1 MNVKFDVIGFGAIN
15 LDKIY
20 KTNEIVGSGG
30 EGFITDIKA
39 FPGGSAANSITAL
52 SKLGLK
58 TGYIGKIGSDEDGGF
73 LLKSF
78 ENEGVNI
85 DGIIRSE
92 QGSSGHSV
100 IFEDWQGE
108 REIYVYPG
116 SNDELEFEEII
127 IDYVKNTKSL
137 HLTSFI
143 GDRPFNA
150 QKRLVELLSDLII
163 TFDPGDIYA
172 SKGLEKLMPI
182 LQNTEIVFTNT
193 SKLEKEK
200 EIITKNNY
208 KMASK
213 ELIDKG
219 VKIVVVKLGSRG
231 CFVADSK
238 ENYHIEPYEVKIE
251 GATGAGD
258 AFNAGFIYG
267 YLKSRDLFQ
276 CGQLGNF
283 VASCCITKSGAREG
297 LPNREQVEEFERYMI
312 KK

>member
-1 MNVKFDVIGFGAIN
+1 MKFDVIGFGAIN

-20 KTNEIVGSGG
+20 NTNKIVGSGG

-52 SKLGLK
+52 SKMGLK
-58 TGYIGKIGSDEDGGF
+58 TGYVGKIGSDEDGEF

-78 ENEGVNI
+78 ENKGVNI
-85 DGIIRSE
+85 DGIIKSK
-92 QGSSGHSV
+92 QGPSGHSV
-100 IFEDWQGE
+100 IFEDRSGE

-127 IDYVKNTKSL
+127 IEYVKNTKTL
-137 HLTSFI
+137 LLTSFI
-143 GDRPFNA
+143 GERPFNA

-182 LQNTEIVFTNT
+182 LRKSEIIFTNT
-193 SKLEKEK
+193 SKLEREK
-200 EIITKNNY
+200 EIITKSDY
-208 KMASK
+208 KIASK
-213 ELIDKG
+213 ELITKG
-219 VKIVVVKLGSRG
+219 AQIVAVKLGSRG
-231 CFVADSK
+231 CFITDSK
-238 ENYHIEPYEVKIE
+238 ESYHIEPYEVKVE

-267 YLKSRDLFQ
+267 YLKGRDLFQ

-283 VASCCITKSGAREG
+283 VASRCITKSGAREG
-297 LPNREQVEEFERYMI
+297 LPDREQVEKFERSLV

>member
-1 MNVKFDVIGFGAIN
+1 VNFDVIGFGAIN

-20 KTNEIVGSGG
+20 KTNKIVGSGE

-58 TGYIGKIGSDEDGGF
+58 TGYIGKIGSDEDGEF
-73 LLKSF
+73 LLNSF
-78 ENEGVNI
+78 RNEGVNI
-85 DGIIRSE
+85 AGIIKSKQRP
-92 QGSSGHSV
+92 SGHSV
-100 IFEDWQGE
+100 IFEDRLGE

-116 SNDELEFEEII
+116 SNDELEFEEIN
-127 IDYVKNTKSL
+127 IDYVKNTQAL

-143 GDRPFNA
+143 GEKPFNA
-150 QKRLVELLSDLII
+150 QKRLVELLCDHII

-182 LQNTEIVFTNT
+182 LTKTEVIFTNT
-193 SKLEKEK
+193 SKREKGK

-208 KMASK
+208 ETASK
-213 ELIDKG
+213 ELINKG
-219 VKIVVVKLGSRG
+219 VKKVAVKLGSRG

-238 ENYHIEPYEVKIE
+238 ESYHIKPYEVKVE
-251 GATGAGD
+251 GTTGAGD
-258 AFNAGFIYG
+258 AFDAGFIYG
-267 YLKSRDLFQ
+267 HIMGRDLFQ

-283 VASCCITKSGAREG
+283 VASCCIMKSGAREG
-297 LPNREQVEEFERYMI
+297 LPNRERIEEFERSLT
-312 KK
+312 KE

>member
-1 MNVKFDVIGFGAIN
+1 VKFDVIGFGAIN

-20 KTNEIVGSGG
+20 KTNKIVGSGG

-52 SKLGLK
+52 SKLSLK
-58 TGYIGKIGSDEDGGF
+58 TGYIGKIGSDEDGKI

-78 ENEGVNI
+78 ENEGVDIN
-85 DGIIRSE
+85 GILKSK
-92 QGSSGHSV
+92 QGPSGHSV
-100 IFEDWQGE
+100 IFEDRLGE

-127 IDYVKNTKSL
+127 IDYVKNTQAL

-143 GDRPFNA
+143 GERPFNA
-150 QKRLVELLSDLII
+150 QKRLIELFSDLII

-182 LQNTEIVFTNT
+182 LGKAEIIFTNT
-193 SKLEKEK
+193 FKLEKEK

-208 KMASK
+208 KVASK
-213 ELIDKG
+213 ELINKG
-219 VKIVVVKLGSRG
+219 VKKVAVKLGSRG
-231 CFVADSK
+231 CFVTDSK
-238 ENYHIEPYEVKIE
+238 ESYHIEPYRVKVE
-251 GATGAGD
+251 GTTGAGD

-267 YLKSRDLFQ
+267 HLKGRDLFQ

-297 LPNREQVEEFERYMI
+297 LPDRELVEKFERSLTR
-312 KK
+312 K